1 MTTAAASN
9 AASAGGNTSAEDHE
23 QIVLHARDVKF
34 DWASLPMH
42 WIPGEPQATH
52 TINVLHIA
60 LPEGERW
67 FVEVFKQAVP
77 LIRDERLKEDVLGF
91 IGQEAMHAE
100 AHDGAAEHLEAA
112 GLHVRP
118 YIAQMEWLFRKLLGD
133 RDLTGKAAEEWLVE
147 RLGVIA
153 AIEHYTAF
161 LGQWVLDAKALDE
174 AGADPTMLDLLRWH
188 GAEEVEHRSVAYD
201 LFRHLDQRYTRRVRS
216 MAVVTPAL
224 AWIFVRGTR
233 FLMRNDPTSPGKAS
247 FRAYRKAA
255 KKGLLPTGRQLL
267 REIRPYF
274 RRSYHPTETG
284 NTEQAVAYLASSPA
298 AQAADAPK

>member
-1 MTTAAASN
+1 V
-9 AASAGGNTSAEDHE
+9 SAEPIHHE
-23 QIVLHARDVKF
+23 QIVLHARDVEF
-34 DWASLPMH
+34 DWAALPMH
-42 WIPGEPQATH
+42 WVPGEPQATH

-77 LIRDERLKEDVLGF
+77 LIRDARLKEDVLGF

-100 AHDGAAEHLEAA
+100 AHDGAAAHLETA

-133 RDLTGKAAEEWLVE
+133 RDLRGRTRRARRTGNSAEEWLIE
-147 RLGVIA
+147 RLGLIA

-174 AGADPTMLDLLRWH
+174 AGSDPTMLDLLRWH

-201 LFRHLDQRYTRRVRS
+201 LFCHLDGRYSRRVRS

-224 AWIFVRGTR
+224 FWVFARGTR
-233 FLMRNDPTSPGKAS
+233 FLMANDPSRPGKAS
-247 FRAYRKAA
+247 LRGYLNAA
-255 KKGLLPTGRQLL
+255 KKGLLPSPRDLL

-274 RRSYHPTETG
+274 RKSYHPTETG
-284 NTEQAVAYLASSPA
+284 NTDQAVAYLAGSPA